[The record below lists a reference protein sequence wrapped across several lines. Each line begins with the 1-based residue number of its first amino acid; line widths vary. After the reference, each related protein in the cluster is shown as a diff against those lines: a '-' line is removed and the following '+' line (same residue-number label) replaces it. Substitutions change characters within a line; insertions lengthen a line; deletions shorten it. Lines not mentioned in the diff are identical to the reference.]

1 MTTGEEPPTVSHCTG
16 LAIIPT
22 DKYLDLFLYSEL
34 IHVEIKKSYRDP
46 FRINSSSEE
55 GGLPSIHIFLT
66 LTGQLQLT
74 IVLINIPVDT
84 AGLTP
89 NTQRCFYILIRP
101 GMCCLSSC
109 RSESGKSHAVM
120 ESQAMSWSSVSG

>member
-22 DKYLDLFLYSEL
+22 EKYLDLFLYSEL

-89 NTQRCFYILIRP
+89 NILIRP
-101 GMCCLSSC
+101 RMCCLSSC
-109 RSESGKSHAVM
+109 GSESGKSHTVM